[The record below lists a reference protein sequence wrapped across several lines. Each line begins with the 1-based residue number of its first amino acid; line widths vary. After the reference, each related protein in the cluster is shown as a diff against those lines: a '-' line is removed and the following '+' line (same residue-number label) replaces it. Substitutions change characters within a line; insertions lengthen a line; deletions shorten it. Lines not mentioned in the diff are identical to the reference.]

1 MQDIQVLAPIYR
13 GPAGINK
20 LNELLQDILN
30 PKDEDTRFLQYGDI
44 EYRENDKV
52 LQLINRPDDNVF
64 NGDIGVVTGVYK
76 AEENALGKDVVIV
89 DYEGNDITYTKQDLS
104 EITHAYCCSIHKS
117 QGSEFPIVIM
127 PIVRQYFRMLQKHSI
142 YRTYVR
148 SSRLL
153 CAVKNKPL
161 IKVSKR

>member
-1 MQDIQVLAPIYR
+1 YNMQDIQVLAPIYR

-30 PKDEDTRFLQYGDI
+30 PKDKDTRFLQYGDV

-76 AEENALGKDVVIV
+76 A
-89 DYEGNDITYTKQDLS
+89 
-104 EITHAYCCSIHKS
+104 
-117 QGSEFPIVIM
+117 
-127 PIVRQYFRMLQKHSI
+127 
-142 YRTYVR
+142 
-148 SSRLL
+148 
-153 CAVKNKPL
+153 
-161 IKVSKR
+161 